1 MNESKGDNQ
10 ITREERVKIEKE
22 KERIRLKNEKFRN
35 EIKEKELKL
44 KTEENIKK
52 LKESGEI
59 RYIEN
64 YVKRYYDCLRGTKE
78 FNNLRNLLSTKD
90 FHFIDDELESVIKFY
105 RAIHLYSEIK
115 QKILCNNPK
124 NLDDFIRNY
133 LDLFEKFEN
142 PKTRAIIQNILVEE
156 LNYEG
161 NIDYDIERVQKEIE
175 LKNFELTLFSD
186 GKKISINDI
195 DRMSGYDFEDLLK
208 KLFEKMGYRVI
219 HTNLSKDQ
227 GADLIIEKF
236 GERIVIQAKN
246 WTNNV
251 GNTGVQEI
259 VAAIKHYNANKARVI
274 SSSGFTS
281 AAIDL
286 AETNK
291 VELWDRNKI
300 ILLLNQYPI
309 FSQ

>member
-1 MNESKGDNQ
+1 
-10 ITREERVKIEKE
+10 
-22 KERIRLKNEKFRN
+22 
-35 EIKEKELKL
+35 
-44 KTEENIKK
+44 
-52 LKESGEI
+52 
-59 RYIEN
+59 
-64 YVKRYYDCLRGTKE
+64 
-78 FNNLRNLLSTKD
+78 
-90 FHFIDDELESVIKFY
+90 
-105 RAIHLYSEIK
+105 
-115 QKILCNNPK
+115 
-124 NLDDFIRNY
+124 
-133 LDLFEKFEN
+133 
-142 PKTRAIIQNILVEE
+142 
-156 LNYEG
+156 
-161 NIDYDIERVQKEIE
+161 
-175 LKNFELTLFSD
+175 
-186 GKKISINDI
+186 
-195 DRMSGYDFEDLLK
+195 
-208 KLFEKMGYRVI
+208 MGYRVI